1 MSRVMLI
8 EDDRTMRSLLKT
20 LLEIDGFYVMDSS
33 IENEEMII
41 NEILQNNPDV
51 IILDVHLRKGNG
63 LEIVKKLKKDG
74 RTKSIHVL
82 MSSGMDLQEKCI
94 EAGADHFI
102 LKPYMPDDLL
112 KILHDFTNSI

>member
-41 NEILQNNPDV
+41 NEILQNNN
-51 IILDVHLRKGNG
+51 I
-63 LEIVKKLKKDG
+63 
-74 RTKSIHVL
+74 
-82 MSSGMDLQEKCI
+82 
-94 EAGADHFI
+94 
-102 LKPYMPDDLL
+102 
-112 KILHDFTNSI
+112 